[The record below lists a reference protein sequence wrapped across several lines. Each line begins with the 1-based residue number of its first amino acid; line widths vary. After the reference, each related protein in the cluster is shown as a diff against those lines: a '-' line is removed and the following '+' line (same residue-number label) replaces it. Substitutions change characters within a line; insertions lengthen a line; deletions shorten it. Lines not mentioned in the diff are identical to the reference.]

1 MIKDPPDLGTA
12 IQLVKAPLNN
22 QRLILGTKKPEVRK
36 VHFEEDDIDNDLSS
50 SNEFEV
56 RPIRPQNKVEKLS
69 DKIAQLRS
77 GLEATKTKVDK
88 IIALLN
94 KQVIA
99 RLQLPTWKID
109 SNLDA
114 PAS

>member
-1 MIKDPPDLGTA
+1 MVPP
-12 IQLVKAPLNN
+12 K
-22 QRLILGTKKPEVRK
+22 
-36 VHFEEDDIDNDLSS
+36 LSW

-69 DKIAQLRS
+69 DKIAELRS

-88 IIALLN
+88 SIPLLN

-99 RLQLPTWKID
+99 RPQSPTWKTD
-109 SNLDA
+109 NN
-114 PAS
+114 